1 MDIYRAHK
9 ILHFWYRFYIDWPI
23 SFNFCFC
30 FLGMAD
36 FQYLPIVKGNDGN
49 MEQIHD
55 KIVFNTFMDRNEFLD
70 RDVPVFLPPVI
81 FSR

>member
-1 MDIYRAHK
+1 MEYFIFGKDFIS
-9 ILHFWYRFYIDWPI
+9 IDLAL
-23 SFNFCFC
+23 FDFCFC
-30 FLGMAD
+30 SLGMAD
-36 FQYLPIVKGNDGN
+36 FQYLPIVKGNNGN

>member
-1 MDIYRAHK
+1 
-9 ILHFWYRFYIDWPI
+9 
-23 SFNFCFC
+23 
-30 FLGMAD
+30 MAD